1 MTDDELWAE
10 LLRPL
15 SPEEIVEEM
24 KRLEKI
30 EFEAIPLEDPHGG
43 GFPVFPHDPI
53 WNPKPGPP
61 IR

>member
-1 MTDDELWAE
+1 MTDDECWAE

-24 KRLEKI
+24 KRLDTI
-30 EFEAIPLEDPHGG
+30 EFEAVVEDSGSG
-43 GFPVFPHDPI
+43 GFPVFPHNY
-53 WNPKPGPP
+53 WNPKPGPS